1 MDRAVD
7 EEQQMH
13 RSYAANQPAAGLRAD
28 FPGRKVVASEG
39 AEATPA
45 TAIATDQQCNKE
57 ALLRD
62 RRQQQALL
70 TPFSGDPKCPLLR
83 DVQQQELVR
92 QHTFDDTIRL
102 KQPSAGALSLF
113 TRSSSDSQH
122 PVTNSE
128 DRWRQLS
135 LSRTEEELFA
145 AGLNT
150 MEDLSPEQAA
160 RISAELR
167 AHARKQQQQ
176 QVHISGAIKSA
187 APAELHPLQA
197 DAQVAAA
204 IAPGKVPTDD
214 HSALR
219 ELRSGHL
226 HGETS
231 DEEIVSAAP
240 AANLQCRTTRQQ
252 KLAEPHQHRQQEQ
265 QQQHEHRTQQREQPD
280 EPHHEIESEEQKCER
295 IAASIRFQAEAD
307 LSKRREEMAA
317 LREDA
322 ERQLLSLQLLPPP
335 QERLSSLPASLRESL
350 FGVFVCLCLRHIEEC
365 DEDFRGEI
373 TEWALGL
380 LNALASPNLLHLG
393 AHIANC
399 LSKPIAWRE
408 QLQKDGVRAS
418 DIVTM
423 DPLIHKLEAFFVEKQ
438 AETDEL
444 FRSVQR
450 RLKANRSDS
459 PVEEALT
466 DIPQSSS
473 SSSSSSSYRDGK
485 SSSSSVRATTH
496 GEATSEA
503 MHRPSAFGES
513 TAPAKLEELQKQE
526 QKLREPRDVPV
537 DARDSRLRALL
548 KPPCKLPVGVDEEHQ
563 QRKHE
568 HGNDHAQQELDLPIR
583 AFVAGDHTD
592 LPLES
597 RCCGSRHPA
606 VESEAV
612 PQGESDDRKQPE
624 VRAGRA
630 ERVPDEAKNEGLH
643 AAEVP
648 LQGTAVAATQQR
660 QGHWEALNC
669 TGKQSADSPQECLQ
683 HEPLPHKEEEE
694 EQHHYEAVRPG
705 QQQQQDTLPHE
716 EQEHRF
722 QEEQLQQGRQR
733 QKALSGRVSDSDS
746 CTREEDR
753 KIKPSELQLSQGDR
767 KADAAY
773 VGPQFKG
780 RQEEQQQR
788 HEHSHQLE
796 TSSSEDER
804 DAFEGGTGPAL
815 SMWVSEP
822 PDYRVV
828 FLRDLTTALVTNGT
842 FDARIQMLL
851 DRLAAELRINPLL
864 LIRIQENLAADLL
877 SILQANTKEGSKQ
890 KTWRRL
896 KIAGAAV
903 GGGVLLALTAGLAA
917 PGIAAAVAS
926 LGSLPLS
933 AFLASAGGMAA
944 LVSIFGAGGA
954 GLTGWKYSRRI
965 ANIKIFE
972 FLMLNG
978 RSPSS
983 LRVGIGVSGYLRD
996 DDDVTLPWVCS
1007 FPNPRCDLHALK
1019 WEPHVLKALG
1029 GMVIKMVSQDFAV
1042 SASKFYLQYTVL
1054 GGLTFALFWPIA
1066 LIQYAAGLDNTWML
1080 CRERAQQAGNILAD
1094 AVSDK
1099 AAVGQRPV
1107 TLAGYSMGARVIFY
1121 CLQALWKK
1129 RKFHCVHDVVLMGL
1143 PASMNAAQWRQARQV
1158 TSGRL
1163 VNVYCRTDWLLAF
1176 LYRWMEFRLQVAGL
1190 APVTSVPGVENVDVT
1205 GLVKSH
1211 ANYPEKVPQIMSF
1224 ISIEM

>member
-1 MDRAVD
+1 
-7 EEQQMH
+7 
-13 RSYAANQPAAGLRAD
+13 
-28 FPGRKVVASEG
+28 
-39 AEATPA
+39 
-45 TAIATDQQCNKE
+45 
-57 ALLRD
+57 
-62 RRQQQALL
+62 
-70 TPFSGDPKCPLLR
+70 
-83 DVQQQELVR
+83 
-92 QHTFDDTIRL
+92 
-102 KQPSAGALSLF
+102 
-113 TRSSSDSQH
+113 
-122 PVTNSE
+122 
-128 DRWRQLS
+128 
-135 LSRTEEELFA
+135 
-145 AGLNT
+145 
-150 MEDLSPEQAA
+150 
-160 RISAELR
+160 
-167 AHARKQQQQ
+167 
-176 QVHISGAIKSA
+176 
-187 APAELHPLQA
+187 
-197 DAQVAAA
+197 
-204 IAPGKVPTDD
+204 
-214 HSALR
+214 
-219 ELRSGHL
+219 
-226 HGETS
+226 
-231 DEEIVSAAP
+231 
-240 AANLQCRTTRQQ
+240 
-252 KLAEPHQHRQQEQ
+252 
-265 QQQHEHRTQQREQPD
+265 
-280 EPHHEIESEEQKCER
+280 
-295 IAASIRFQAEAD
+295 
-307 LSKRREEMAA
+307 
-317 LREDA
+317 
-322 ERQLLSLQLLPPP
+322 
-335 QERLSSLPASLRESL
+335 
-350 FGVFVCLCLRHIEEC
+350 
-365 DEDFRGEI
+365 
-373 TEWALGL
+373 
-380 LNALASPNLLHLG
+380 
-393 AHIANC
+393 
-399 LSKPIAWRE
+399 
-408 QLQKDGVRAS
+408 
-418 DIVTM
+418 M

-851 DRLAAELRINPLL
+851 DRL
-864 LIRIQENLAADLL
+864 
-877 SILQANTKEGSKQ
+877 G
-890 KTWRRL
+890 
-896 KIAGAAV
+896 
-903 GGGVLLALTAGLAA
+903 
-917 PGIAAAVAS
+917 
-926 LGSLPLS
+926 
-933 AFLASAGGMAA
+933 
-944 LVSIFGAGGA
+944 
-954 GLTGWKYSRRI
+954 
-965 ANIKIFE
+965 
-972 FLMLNG
+972 
-978 RSPSS
+978 
-983 LRVGIGVSGYLRD
+983 
-996 DDDVTLPWVCS
+996 
-1007 FPNPRCDLHALK
+1007 
-1019 WEPHVLKALG
+1019 
-1029 GMVIKMVSQDFAV
+1029 
-1042 SASKFYLQYTVL
+1042 
-1054 GGLTFALFWPIA
+1054 
-1066 LIQYAAGLDNTWML
+1066 
-1080 CRERAQQAGNILAD
+1080 
-1094 AVSDK
+1094 
-1099 AAVGQRPV
+1099 
-1107 TLAGYSMGARVIFY
+1107 
-1121 CLQALWKK
+1121 
-1129 RKFHCVHDVVLMGL
+1129 
-1143 PASMNAAQWRQARQV
+1143 
-1158 TSGRL
+1158 
-1163 VNVYCRTDWLLAF
+1163 
-1176 LYRWMEFRLQVAGL
+1176 
-1190 APVTSVPGVENVDVT
+1190 
-1205 GLVKSH
+1205 
-1211 ANYPEKVPQIMSF
+1211 
-1224 ISIEM
+1224 